1 MVGSL
6 SNTLSGIQLIN
17 HPPTQGGLL
26 GLVLNLVVG
35 LVTGVLNL
43 LTSIISGVLSPLLD
57 PLVNN
62 LLTGLGVDLAKVEI
76 GANLSCNPSGRA
88 ILVI

>member
-1 MVGSL
+1 M
-6 SNTLSGIQLIN
+6 SNTLNGIQLIN
-17 HPPTQGGLL
+17 HPPTQGGLI

-43 LTSIISGVLSPLLD
+43 LSGIISGLLSPLLD

-62 LLTGLGVDLAKVEI
+62 LLAGLGIDLAKVEI
-76 GANLSCNPSGRA
+76 GANLSCNPGGRA
-88 ILVI
+88 VLVI

>member
-1 MVGSL
+1 VGSL
-6 SNTLSGIQLIN
+6 ANTLNGIQLIN
-17 HPPTQGGLL
+17 HPPTKGGLL
-26 GLVLNLVVG
+26 GLVLSLVVG
-35 LVTGVLNL
+35 LLTTVLNL
-43 LTSIISGVLSPLLD
+43 VSTTVSALLGPLLD

-62 LLTGLGVDLAKVEI
+62 LLAGLGIDLAKAEI